1 MRPWSEK
8 FESAVRVSLL
18 TPDPALQLDSSTRLS
33 DLRLD
38 SLGVM
43 SLVTQLEYSFKT
55 TLPADMLSN
64 GFDTT
69 LGVLWSHC
77 APMEARDTA

>member
-33 DLRLD
+33 DLHLD

-55 TLPADMLSN
+55 TLPADMLTH

-77 APMEARDTA
+77 ARTEARDTA